1 MEFFYG
7 VEDYLSGSKYL
18 FGSMKL
24 SISHFCLRMICW
36 LNLLAEREIIMS
48 CQFNKDFQVQRQE
61 RPACAWW
68 WASLHVVLSSFINV
82 LQFPCTK
89 KKKTLDISWTFCF
102 GCLIFRR
109 FLLHLGQISD
119 QIFGQICYLE
129 TLLNYGNKFLPTKHK
144 LDWNNIL

>member
-82 LQFPCTK
+82 LQFRCTK

-102 GCLIFRR
+102 GCLIFRH
-109 FLLHLGQISD
+109 FLLHLK
-119 QIFGQICYLE
+119 QIFRPHFWSS
-129 TLLNYGNKFLPTKHK
+129 LLSRNIVELWKFLPTKHK